1 MDRRKK
7 ECVVWTILTF
17 MLLISFCLIYI
28 CQSFSN
34 ALLQLYPPMAV
45 ADCEKLSGYDDPE
58 AFLKQTIFEY
68 NSNAAMSELGK
79 DVSYAGYVQCFC
91 DAKALDGD
99 KPDTAY
105 DGVTICQEYQDS
117 IFPTLVFTNGITGLI
132 VVINVILRTI
142 TVKLITWIG
151 YDTYSE

>member
-1 MDRRKK
+1 MDRGKK
-7 ECVVWTILTF
+7 ECVVWTILFF
-17 MLLISFCLIYI
+17 MLLVSFCLIYI

-34 ALLQLYPPMAV
+34 ALLALYPPMALT
-45 ADCEKLSGYDDPE
+45 DCEKLSGYDDPDS
-58 AFLKQTIFEY
+58 FLKQTIFEY
-68 NSNAAMSELGK
+68 NSNSAMAEQGK

-91 DAKALDGD
+91 DAKALEGD
-99 KPDTAY
+99 APDTKY
-105 DGVTICQEYQDS
+105 DGEAICQEYQDS

-132 VVINVILRTI
+132 VGINIILRTV